1 MKSTGWLGP
10 VSEAALGAPIPSMN
24 TAIYDSKGGFSTD
37 PKDERMLSTEGEEAI
52 KAHTIPYLPP
62 VQDQKALALGPAW
75 AISVQLSTLENK
87 TAANADP
94 AFKADPNNIASA
106 RSLYSAM
113 SNTASAKKIDCSGAT
128 MGHVYLSAIANAGT
142 LSQADFPNMEA
153 ATDASSVN
161 CDVAQINQA
170 AASAGAGAA
179 LAKFKING
187 YRSVAMD
194 MNHIK
199 QELLFNNTVIFGANI
214 KEDFFDY
221 AGGVVTSNTLNG
233 YKSTS
238 KNYWHAMNIVGFDDG
253 QQAFKV
259 QNSWG
264 TQWGEQG
271 FAWIAYDLMLNQE
284 KWIAANSLYVAYRD
298 YSTTVLDS
306 FKADLQ
312 LLMRE
317 FELPE
322 IYVNPYNPLEASKT
336 AREGYIRINL
346 VADSSGTGQRI
357 EISVPNTNTNTNTN
371 TSSSPNTS
379 SSTQYTPLETVAA
392 AIFQVVRDI
401 WL

>member
-1 MKSTGWLGP
+1 
-10 VSEAALGAPIPSMN
+10 
-24 TAIYDSKGGFSTD
+24 
-37 PKDERMLSTEGEEAI
+37 
-52 KAHTIPYLPP
+52 
-62 VQDQKALALGPAW
+62 
-75 AISVQLSTLENK
+75 
-87 TAANADP
+87 
-94 AFKADPNNIASA
+94 
-106 RSLYSAM
+106 
-113 SNTASAKKIDCSGAT
+113 
-128 MGHVYLSAIANAGT
+128 
-142 LSQADFPNMEA
+142 
-153 ATDASSVN
+153 
-161 CDVAQINQA
+161 
-170 AASAGAGAA
+170 
-179 LAKFKING
+179 
-187 YRSVAMD
+187 
-194 MNHIK
+194 
-199 QELLFNNTVIFGANI
+199 
-214 KEDFFDY
+214 
-221 AGGVVTSNTLNG
+221 
-233 YKSTS
+233 
-238 KNYWHAMNIVGFDDG
+238 MNIVGFDDG

-322 IYVNPYNPLEASKT
+322 IYVNPYNPLETSKT

-357 EISVPNTNTNTNTN
+357 EISVPNTNTN

>member
-113 SNTASAKKIDCSGAT
+113 SNTASAKKIGCSGAT
-128 MGHVYLSAIANAGT
+128 MGNLYLSAIANAGT

-161 CDVAQINQA
+161 CDVAKINQA
-170 AASAGAGAA
+170 TASAGAEAT

-194 MNHIK
+194 INHIK

-238 KNYWHAMNIVGFDDG
+238 KNYWHTMNIVGFDDG

-298 YSTTVLDS
+298 YSTKVLDS

-312 LLMRE
+312 LFMIELG
-317 FELPE
+317 LPE
-322 IYVNPYNPLEASKT
+322 IYVNPYNPLEASQT
-336 AREGYIRINL
+336 AREGYTRISL
-346 VADSSGTGQRI
+346 VANSSGTGQHI
-357 EISVPNTNTNTNTN
+357 EISA
-371 TSSSPNTS
+371 PNTS
-379 SSTQYTPLETVAA
+379 SSTQYTQLETVAA